1 MSDVN
6 IDLARTML
14 CPKKCDLLVTRTSSN
29 PNEFKMNLKG
39 SIFLLISLMSAY
51 VLFNEPPYVFD
62 ILPIDVP
69 TIFFG
74 IIAILSLTISLH
86 FSKGRIIEYVCPSCK
101 GVHFDI
107 NRLKVVRNGKVTKSS
122 SNKHGIVLDLLNGS
136 SELSE
141 LHCPSCS
148 KDLNSFNILYRLE
161 HKSSSGSFVKDLAIE
176 TAVDSLFGGV
186 KEMQIE
192 GCKNCKSLW
201 LDRSNR
207 LDIFKGRIV
216 STKRA

>member
-1 MSDVN
+1 MDTN
-6 IDLARTML
+6 LERTMW
-14 CPKKCDLLVTRTSSN
+14 CPKRCDLLVIKTSSN
-29 PNEFKMNLKG
+29 PNEFKLSLKG
-39 SIFLLISLMSAY
+39 SIFLLIALISVYIFL
-51 VLFNEPPYVFD
+51 NKPPFIVD
-62 ILPIDVP
+62 NLPMEMP
-69 TIFFG
+69 ATYFG

-86 FSKGRIIEYVCPSCK
+86 FSKVITIEYVCPSCK
-101 GVHFDI
+101 GVHFEI

-122 SNKHGIVLDLLNGS
+122 AKKHGTVLDLLNDS

-141 LHCPSCS
+141 LHCPSRS
-148 KDLNSFNILYRLE
+148 KDLISFNVMYRLE

-186 KEMQIE
+186 KEMQVE